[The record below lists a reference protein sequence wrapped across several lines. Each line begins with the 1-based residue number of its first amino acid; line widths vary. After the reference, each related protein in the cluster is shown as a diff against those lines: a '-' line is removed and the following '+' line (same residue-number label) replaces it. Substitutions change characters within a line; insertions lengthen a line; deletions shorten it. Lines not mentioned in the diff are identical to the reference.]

1 MKISIWS
8 QESCMCYRQT
18 AQHFKLLEN
27 KQDWHGLF
35 KCVSTGFVCLFVCSR
50 ARACMCTHKVSWG
63 VTLHKEKERITWM
76 NWFEIYAI
84 SKQSSPLHSQ
94 FSMPQPVSH
103 TFEKLSQFL
112 SRQHA
117 EVIYNYH
124 NRNVPV
130 TGHGEGQHRRYEE
143 LKVGDSQACKLP
155 ND

>member
-1 MKISIWS
+1 MEITNRSDSS
-8 QESCMCYRQT
+8 QGFRNSCYSPHCTLCKREKVSPYIALTRHKALINAVMTYAYNFAGDSHVLKFT
-18 AQHFKLLEN
+18 HFRSKVLHFIRSFPCRN
-27 KQDWHGLF
+27 RPA
-35 KCVSTGFVCLFVCSR
+35 VCLR
-50 ARACMCTHKVSWG
+50 
-63 VTLHKEKERITWM
+63 
-76 NWFEIYAI
+76 
-84 SKQSSPLHSQ
+84 PSQ
-94 FSMPQPVSH
+94 FH

-112 SRQHA
+112 SRQNA